1 MNLNDLMTKLRSIE
15 EGAPVAPVHTDAGA
29 SDEGIE
35 QEGII
40 IGGPMGAMMPPEQPK
55 QQDSVTMNV
64 SMNGSGSGGIKD
76 LMSILRNIEQ
86 GGISQHGAEHDHS
99 EPIFGDES
107 MEEVIGDDEESWG
120 NSMKGATG
128 HHTHGVDAV
137 TFSGDDMNSKG
148 KISPVSRAPGTN
160 PLREPS
166 QFDESLVQKLQN
178 LYNEVKTRD
187 LNENVTTDITGHTLQ
202 HILHTH
208 MRDVKDFEEGGDLS
222 DSLYDALYDYYF
234 DDMPYGTKKGRD
246 GDPYEWISDRFAADI
261 GISETIQ
268 MNKIQGVAEGAKWRD
283 AKYKD
288 RLYTQEPGDSDDYDN
303 IGYGYD
309 FPERPENDPGQKRRM
324 GGIGDKYDRTD
335 PLEKGYGRYGRGSP
349 VEKGPRKGLPSR
361 NHITSLK
368 GSIKAAHGTHPR
380 PNLPE

>member
-1 MNLNDLMTKLRSIE
+1 MNLQDLMSKLRSIE
-15 EGAPVAPVHTDAGA
+15 EGAEVAPVHTDGGAGA
-29 SDEGIE
+29 SDESIE

-40 IGGPMGAMMPPEQPK
+40 IGNPMGAMMGQPEQPK

-76 LMSILRNIEQ
+76 LMSILRNIEN
-86 GGISQHGAEHDHS
+86 GEMSHHGAEHDHS

-120 NSMKGATG
+120 NSMKGDAG

-148 KISPVSRAPGTN
+148 KISPVARAPGTN

-166 QFDESLVQKLQN
+166 QFDESLVQKLQS

-187 LNENVTTDITGHTLQ
+187 LNENVITDVTGHTLQ
-202 HILHTH
+202 HILRTH

-234 DDMPYGTKKGRD
+234 DDMPYGVKKARD
-246 GDPYEWISDRFAADI
+246 GDPYEWISDRFASDL
-261 GISETIQ
+261 GINES
-268 MNKIQGVAEGAKWRD
+268 MPVDPIQGAGA
-283 AKYKD
+283 
-288 RLYTQEPGDSDDYDN
+288 GD
-303 IGYGYD
+303 
-309 FPERPENDPGQKRRM
+309 
-324 GGIGDKYDRTD
+324 
-335 PLEKGYGRYGRGSP
+335 
-349 VEKGPRKGLPSR
+349 
-361 NHITSLK
+361 
-368 GSIKAAHGTHPR
+368 
-380 PNLPE
+380 